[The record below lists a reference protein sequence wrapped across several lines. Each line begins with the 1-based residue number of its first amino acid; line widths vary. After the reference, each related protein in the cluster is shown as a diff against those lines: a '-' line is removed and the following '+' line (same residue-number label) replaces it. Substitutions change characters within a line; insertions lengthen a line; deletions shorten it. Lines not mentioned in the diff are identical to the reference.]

1 MRHSTIIVQFWQSN
15 NFFQW
20 KQSMTP
26 TTDWHK
32 LFFLYASKNFVLAVT
47 RVKSHMRIMTKVK
60 SHIILMLLFLPILI
74 TTKFHE
80 WISISKNSQ
89 ICNRNLNSKLLCV
102 CVVLCH
108 RYCIVFIINI
118 CNILV
123 WWLQLL
129 CVSLEVCYEE
139 GKICVKPLGSLFWNT
154 NWKRFVEAIFLLLR
168 GEKTVKDGMYV
179 LDQWSIPSPE
189 SMEVNQKSFH
199 WLSWILEHVMCF

>member
-32 LFFLYASKNFVLAVT
+32 LFFLYASKNFVLVVT

-74 TTKFHE
+74 TMKFHE

-89 ICNRNLNSKLLCV
+89 ICNRNLNSKLFVCVCV
-102 CVVLCH
+102 CVVCVIDTVLYSLLTFATYWCGD
-108 RYCIVFIINI
+108 
-118 CNILV
+118 CNCSMFLWKFVMKKEKFVLNHLGLYFGTLI
-123 WWLQLL
+123 
-129 CVSLEVCYEE
+129 
-139 GKICVKPLGSLFWNT
+139 GKDLWRQFFSYYVE
-154 NWKRFVEAIFLLLR
+154 KR
-168 GEKTVKDGMYV
+168 
-179 LDQWSIPSPE
+179 Q
-189 SMEVNQKSFH
+189 
-199 WLSWILEHVMCF
+199 